1 MKILDYEGL
10 KQLTNKIKEKLN
22 EKLTTNNLFEQAI
35 ESKTK
40 GSTTLSAELKKIE
53 DKVALKATQSEAE
66 TGTNDTKYMTPQST
80 KQAILKLAPEPDL
93 SGYVQKDGTKVLST
107 NDYTSAEKQKLSGIA
122 TGANKT
128 RIINNLTSGGS
139 TAALSAE
146 QGKVLNNSKID
157 KSTIA
162 TGQSSTPMLY
172 QAVVMKTGADTS
184 NVPDGTV
191 IYFIE

>member
-10 KQLTNKIKEKLN
+10 KQLTNKIKEKLD
-22 EKLTTNNLFEQAI
+22 EKLTINNLFEQTV

-40 GSTTLSAELKKIE
+40 GSTTLSDELKKIE
-53 DKVALKATQSEAE
+53 DKVAQKATQAEAE
-66 TGTNDTKYMTPQST
+66 TGTDDKKYMTPQTT
-80 KQAILKLAPEPDL
+80 KQAIEKLAPEPDL
-93 SGYVQKDGTKVLST
+93 SDYVQKDGTKVLST
-107 NDYTSAEKQKLSGIA
+107 NDYTDSDKKKLSGIA

-128 RIINNLTSGGS
+128 SIINNLTTGGS
-139 TAALSAE
+139 ASALSAE